1 MTKIPPTKQTVWGH
15 FDHFGKLVLSAT
27 TRKGLVT
34 LSLALAESITQ
45 IEIRHFGHAVA
56 AALSLFPC
64 SATRT
69 VKVSFDRYASL
80 IFVIIRWEIT

>member
-15 FDHFGKLVLSAT
+15 FDHFGKLVLSTT
-27 TRKGLVT
+27 TRKGLVK
-34 LSLALAESITQ
+34 LSLAPAEPITQ
-45 IEIRHFGHAVA
+45 VETGHLGHAVA
-56 AALSLFPC
+56 PALSLFPC
-64 SATRT
+64 SETRT

>member
-27 TRKGLVT
+27 TRKGLVK
-34 LSLALAESITQ
+34 LSLALAEPIPE
-45 IEIRHFGHAVA
+45 IETPHFGHAVA

-64 SATRT
+64 SETRT
-69 VKVSFDRYASL
+69 VKVSFDRYSSL